1 MGRQVHAEAGGH
13 QADQER
19 AFKAVS
25 DAESV
30 GKEQRMS
37 AKEMLEQVQMLKE
50 QTVFNGFEKPVDADK
65 FWNENWISIL
75 DILDDALYEYLN
87 K

>member
-1 MGRQVHAEAGGH
+1 MSVLVKGMG
-13 QADQER
+13 
-19 AFKAVS
+19 
-25 DAESV
+25 
-30 GKEQRMS
+30 

-65 FWNENWISIL
+65 FWNENWILIL